1 MSCHIYISVCQ
12 TGTNIAKILKIFTRK
27 PYNHV
32 SVFSDPTH
40 GEMYSFCRNKP
51 SRPLPA
57 TFNKEI
63 VGKGTLGKFSF
74 IPCEIYKL
82 DVTEEQKECFE
93 KNLEFFKNNRDC
105 FSYNCIGLG
114 LIFLHIAFKRKNKF
128 VCSQFVGH
136 IMEKSGI
143 NLDIPKPVCLHTPE
157 DFRHIKSAQLIY
169 KGDLN
174 KFHISEEYNSVN
186 FMENQGVRTA

>member
-1 MSCHIYISVCQ
+1 MK
-12 TGTNIAKILKIFTRK
+12 KILNFLKT
-27 PYNHV
+27 
-32 SVFSDPTH
+32 T
-40 GEMYSFCRNKP
+40 
-51 SRPLPA
+51 
-57 TFNKEI
+57 EI
-63 VGKGTLGKFSF
+63 VF
-74 IPCEIYKL
+74 P
-82 DVTEEQKECFE
+82 
-93 KNLEFFKNNRDC
+93 
-105 FSYNCIGLG
+105 YNCIGLG

-186 FMENQGVRTA
+186 FMENQSVRTA

>member
-82 DVTEEQKECFE
+82 DVTEEQKNAL
-93 KNLEFFKNNRDC
+93 KKILN
-105 FSYNCIGLG
+105 
-114 LIFLHIAFKRKNKF
+114 FLKTTEI
-128 VCSQFVGH
+128 V
-136 IMEKSGI
+136 
-143 NLDIPKPVCLHTPE
+143 
-157 DFRHIKSAQLIY
+157 
-169 KGDLN
+169 
-174 KFHISEEYNSVN
+174 FHITVLDLD
-186 FMENQGVRTA
+186 

>member
-1 MSCHIYISVCQ
+1 MERKRKIKRASILAVFIYVMINGFVWGFMKAYLNSYNIISKDQLVMAEVNNNNSK
-12 TGTNIAKILKIFTRK
+12 TEIKIL
-27 PYNHV
+27 
-32 SVFSDPTH
+32 
-40 GEMYSFCRNKP
+40 NK
-51 SRPLPA
+51 
-57 TFNKEI
+57 
-63 VGKGTLGKFSF
+63 KFYF
-74 IPCEIYKL
+74 
-82 DVTEEQKECFE
+82 D
-93 KNLEFFKNNRDC
+93 
-105 FSYNCIGLG
+105 
-114 LIFLHIAFKRKNKF
+114 KNKF

-186 FMENQGVRTA
+186 FMENQSVRTA